1 VSRTLRA
8 VTGAGP
14 RAAARKLRRRVWSGW
29 ETAVLVR
36 VLDEPLPP
44 APGMRVELVEPQD
57 FDGFRPL
64 LDTLDGDDFLFVRAL
79 ERTRAAGAGDLVVGR
94 DPGGAYLGSM
104 FFHRPRHTERLASVA
119 PGLYGSPGPDEVLT
133 DGLFSLPALRGQG
146 VGRAILASALQILR
160 AEGIARAYA
169 HIDADNRAS
178 LRTFTGVGYRDTGR
192 RRSNRYRLGR
202 FATEYRD

>member
-1 VSRTLRA
+1 VSRALTALTR
-8 VTGAGP
+8 AGP

-36 VLDEPLPP
+36 ELAEPLPP
-44 APGMRVELVEPQD
+44 AAPLQVELVEPQS

-64 LDTLDGDDFLFVRAL
+64 LETLEGEDLLFVRGL

-94 DPGGAYLGSM
+94 DPAGAYLASM
-104 FFHRPRHTERLASVA
+104 FLHRPRHTDRLASVA

-146 VGRAILASALQILR
+146 VGRALLAAALHILR
-160 AEGIARAYA
+160 AEGVGRAYA

-178 LRTFTGVGYRDTGR
+178 LRTFTGAGYRDTGR
-192 RRSNRYRLGR
+192 RRVNRYRLGR